1 MCNMND
7 GMRSILQVTKST
19 DVPRQMLFAKGSSE
33 SVSKCLDV
41 DVDTG
46 KGVFRSKFTVKFHN
60 LTILLK

>member
-19 DVPRQMLFAKGSSE
+19 DVPRQMLFVKGSSE

-41 DVDTG
+41 DRRRRRRRHWKRCFQEQIYSEVP
-46 KGVFRSKFTVKFHN
+46 
-60 LTILLK
+60 

>member
-19 DVPRQMLFAKGSSE
+19 DVPRQMLFVKGSSE

-41 DVDTG
+41 DRRRRRHWKRCFQEQIYSEVP
-46 KGVFRSKFTVKFHN
+46 
-60 LTILLK
+60 